1 MKKIRLVL
9 CVDNNS
15 SFLRTCED
23 LFSRDGFEAATA
35 DSGLK
40 TVEMLGSMKKLP
52 DLVVINVMMPDMN
65 GFELLKIIKNNPRY
79 KRIPVV
85 MLTNLNNENQV
96 QQAYMLG
103 AILYLV
109 KVDYGPK
116 EIAEK
121 IKEIASAY
129 KPDFG
134 VPEVKVETKDIS
146 GAASP
151 K

>member
-1 MKKIRLVL
+1 MKRIPKILF
-9 CVDNNS
+9 VDDDPL
-15 SFLRTCED
+15 FLRVYRD
-23 LFSRDGFEAATA
+23 FFSREGFETVTA
-35 DSGLK
+35 ESGLK
-40 TVEMLGSMKKLP
+40 AIGALESMEKLP
-52 DLVVINVMMPDMN
+52 DLMVLDVMMPDMN

>member
-65 GFELLKIIKNNPRY
+65 GFELLKVIKNNRRY
-79 KRIPVV
+79 KRIPILV
-85 MLTNLNNENQV
+85 LGNLDDQDTGRL
-96 QQAYMLG
+96 AR
-103 AILYLV
+103 
-109 KVDYGPK
+109 
-116 EIAEK
+116 
-121 IKEIASAY
+121 
-129 KPDFG
+129 
-134 VPEVKVETKDIS
+134 DI
-146 GAASP
+146 
-151 K
+151 